1 MGQNNGIRYERLK
14 DIIDLA
20 IHLQAARHGLTMDD
34 MMSKMSVSRRT
45 AERMR
50 NTVEWAFGPLETVP
64 VDDNRKH
71 WRLSSDAL
79 RRLVPV
85 TAEELTTLAT
95 AAGALE
101 QSGLPEHASGLREVE
116 TKLRATQRE
125 GALKKLE
132 TDLETLLEAE
142 GLAMRAGPR
151 QPVDND
157 RLSLLREAILV
168 GRMVRFTYHARSTG
182 RKSYQLV
189 EPYGLLYGNQAFLVG
204 KTDWQDGPHLWR
216 FANMSKVRL
225 SSKTFQRDPEF
236 DLQEF
241 AKRSFGTFQ
250 ETPFNVV
257 LRFDSE
263 AARDASIFVFHPDQ
277 SVVKH
282 DDGSLT
288 VRFKAGGAYEMCWH
302 LFTWGD
308 SVTVEKPARLSKQ
321 LAEMCEVLAGHHGSN
336 GKNTC

>member
-1 MGQNNGIRYERLK
+1 MGQDNGIRYERLK

-20 IHLQAARHGLTMDD
+20 IHLQAARRGLTLDD

-50 NTVEWAFGPLETVP
+50 NTVEWAFGPLEVVP
-64 VDDNRKH
+64 ADDNKKH
-71 WRLSSDAL
+71 WRLNSDAL

-95 AAGALE
+95 AADTLE
-101 QSGLPEHASGLREVE
+101 QSGLPEHASWLREIE

-125 GALKKLE
+125 GALERLE
-132 TDLETLLEAE
+132 NDLETLLQAE

-151 QPVDND
+151 QPVDNN
-157 RLSLLREAILV
+157 RLSLLREAILA

-189 EPYGLLYGNQAFLVG
+189 EPYGLLYGNHAFLVG

-216 FANMSKVRL
+216 FSNMSEVRL
-225 SSKTFQRDPEF
+225 SSKTFRRDPDF

-241 AKRSFGTFQ
+241 AKRSFGTYQ
-250 ETPFNVV
+250 EEPFNVV
-257 LRFDSE
+257 LRFDTK
-263 AARDASIFVFHPDQ
+263 AARDASTFVFHPDQ
-277 SVVKH
+277 SVVNH
-282 DDGSLT
+282 DDGTLT
-288 VRFKAGGAYEMCWH
+288 VSFKAGGTYEMCWH
-302 LFTWGD
+302 LFTWGN
-308 SVTVEKPARLSKQ
+308 SVTIEKPVRLRRQ
-321 LAEMCEVLAGHHGSN
+321 LADMCELLAVHHGSN